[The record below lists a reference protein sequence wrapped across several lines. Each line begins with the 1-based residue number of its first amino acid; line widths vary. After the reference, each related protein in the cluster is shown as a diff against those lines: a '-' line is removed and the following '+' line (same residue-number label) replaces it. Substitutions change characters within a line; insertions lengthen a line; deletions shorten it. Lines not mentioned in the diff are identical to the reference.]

1 MFFGTLV
8 LLLRTLPLGHVA
20 PVSKPLLAAGDDP
33 SWKFHNPD
41 IDQWISQI
49 KQERDA
55 LAVREQ
61 ELKEWEA
68 RLAAEN
74 REISTV
80 TETVTRTQTEFDKRV
95 LLFSDQQKDNVK
107 KQIKLIAG
115 MSPDGA
121 AAMLNEMVDDEA
133 ARILFTLKPDTAG
146 AILDAM
152 SKVGGA
158 SAKHQ
163 GHPPYAR
170 HQHSLRQC
178 RPLKCGLRRR
188 PPPGTRFW
196 TGPPTAVRR
205 LPPGGMTLIGSC
217 RPS

>member
-1 MFFGTLV
+1 MSRLLQNSAVVMAVAFVMFFGTLF
-8 LLLRTLPLGHVA
+8 LLLRALPLGQVA
-20 PVSKPLLAAGDDP
+20 PVSKPLLAAEDDP

-41 IDQWISQI
+41 IDQWVSQI

-55 LAVREQ
+55 LAEREQ

-80 TETVTRTQTEFDKRV
+80 TEAVTRTQAEFDKRV

-107 KQIKLIAG
+107 KQIKLIAD

-152 SKVGGA
+152 SKLGGT
-158 SAKHQ
+158 SAKRA
-163 GHPPYAR
+163 GILTERIKDILPV
-170 HQHSLRQC
+170 
-178 RPLKCGLRRR
+178 
-188 PPPGTRFW
+188 PGTNNL
-196 TGPPTAVRR
+196 TANAGR
-205 LPPGGMTLIGSC
+205 
-217 RPS
+217 